1 MVGPEGDAM
10 KTTTAEPD
18 LPLRERKKALM
29 RQAILDN
36 AKRLFDMRGYDQ
48 VTVAEIADA
57 ANVSVKTLFT
67 YFRSKEDLVFQD
79 SRLIDSLLAELKARP
94 PGTSPAAV
102 VATALTAV
110 LRQSEHVAADL
121 EGFDRGY
128 GQSETL
134 RWRILRLW
142 AEYEDAVA
150 QALALEAGLDAPSAE
165 LKFLAVQLIGLV
177 RSVTWREVHALTTG
191 KDNAAAAN
199 ALGAWFGHLADRID
213 LGQGRI

>member
-1 MVGPEGDAM
+1 MR
-10 KTTTAEPD
+10 TTIVEPD

-36 AKRLFDMRGYDQ
+36 AKRLFDMRGYDH

-67 YFRSKEDLVFQD
+67 YFRSKEDLVVHD
-79 SRLIDSLLAELKARP
+79 TWLIDTILADLKARP
-94 PGTSPAAV
+94 VGTSPATV
-102 VATALTAV
+102 VAAALTAA
-110 LRQSEHVAADL
+110 LRESEHVAADL

-134 RWRILRLW
+134 RWRILRTW

-150 QALALEAGLDAPSAE
+150 LALAQQAGLQAPSAE
-165 LKFLAVQLIGLV
+165 MKFHAIQLIGLV
-177 RSVTWREVHALTTG
+177 RSVIWREVHALTAG
-191 KDNAAAAN
+191 KDNAAAAD
-199 ALGAWFGHLADRID
+199 ALSAWFEHLADRID
-213 LGQGRI
+213 RGRSDGNGR

>member
-1 MVGPEGDAM
+1 M
-10 KTTTAEPD
+10 KTTTVEPD

-29 RQAILDN
+29 RQAILDS
-36 AKRLFDMRGYDQ
+36 AKRLFDARGYDH

-79 SRLIDSLLAELKARP
+79 NWLLDILLAELKARA
-94 PGTSPAAV
+94 PGTSPANV
-102 VATALTAV
+102 VAAALTAA

-142 AEYEDAVA
+142 AEYEDAI
-150 QALALEAGLDAPSAE
+150 ALALAQQAGLAAPSAE
-165 LKFLAVQLIGLV
+165 LKFQAIQLIGLV
-177 RSVTWREVHALTTG
+177 RSVTWREVHALTAG
-191 KDNAAAAN
+191 KDNAAAAD
-199 ALGAWFGHLADRID
+199 ALGAWFESLADRID
-213 LGQGRI
+213 RGQVRR